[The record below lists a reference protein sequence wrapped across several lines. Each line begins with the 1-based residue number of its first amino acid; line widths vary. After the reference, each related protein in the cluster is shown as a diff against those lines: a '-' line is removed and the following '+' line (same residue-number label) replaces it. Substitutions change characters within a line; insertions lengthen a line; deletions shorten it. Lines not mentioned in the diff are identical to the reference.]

1 MTESMGFS
9 WVEKPYLAALG
20 KPRSEEELRWLRDN
34 GIDVLISLTEEPP
47 PRRSI
52 NQTGLMLV
60 HLPIIDFAAP
70 SQNDLA
76 AAVDAIVKAKE
87 SGLGAAV
94 HCGAG
99 LGRTGTILAAWYV
112 HAGLSSSD
120 AIAKVRQLRPG
131 SIETPEQEEAV
142 HLFARERK
150 RSH

>member
-1 MTESMGFS
+1 
-9 WVEKPYLAALG
+9 
-20 KPRSEEELRWLRDN
+20 
-34 GIDVLISLTEEPP
+34 
-47 PRRSI
+47 
-52 NQTGLMLV
+52 MLV
-60 HLPIIDFAAP
+60 HIPIIDFAAP

-76 AAVDAIVKAKE
+76 AAVDAIAKAKE

-112 HAGLSSSD
+112 HFGLSSSD
-120 AIAKVRQLRPG
+120 AIAKVRELRPG